1 MDYARVGRYTVWL
14 WVFAVV
20 WSTLARAEAIHTA
33 VTSDGVVEGLEERGI
48 AVFRGIPY
56 AQPPVGPLRW
66 QPPRPASA
74 YPEPLQA
81 HTYGPRCMQ
90 RNSGDRP
97 AAVSEDCLTLN
108 VWSKQLQ
115 PAKQPVMVWI
125 HGVVF
130 VVVRAKS
137 LVRLWRGTGSL
148 WCPLLID
155 WAPLAFLRT
164 RPWGLVQRVLACW
177 I

>member
-33 VTSDGVVEGLEERGI
+33 ITSDGVVEGLEERGI

-90 RNSGDRP
+90 R
-97 AAVSEDCLTLN
+97 T
-108 VWSKQLQ
+108 
-115 PAKQPVMVWI
+115 
-125 HGVVF
+125 
-130 VVVRAKS
+130 
-137 LVRLWRGTGSL
+137 
-148 WCPLLID
+148 
-155 WAPLAFLRT
+155 
-164 RPWGLVQRVLACW
+164 
-177 I
+177 